1 MRRFAIYLILI
12 AACACSAQNHEILP
26 PLPEEQISHGMIV
39 LGEKLEDPYSVDNM
53 SKALASLYP
62 TKAVSVSTTHF
73 YVRFLPSDQGQYE
86 LLEEL
91 GVEML
96 DHPVD
101 FSILKEGDYYHDPD
115 IPEGDIT
122 WQYAVVPPD
131 FPFPSGIEY
140 EILDRCHI
148 AEQPLATRS
157 PDGIDWEAVERESF
171 RLTGNAGMLLA
182 AKGDDV
188 SSSPEGHIR
197 IIDDFKSKEA
207 FGVAGVKVSCNVF
220 VKFAHAYTDE
230 DGHYKIEKAFN
241 SEPRYRIVFKNKKG
255 FGIGLNLIFFPA
267 SVSTLGKQSPSGCSI
282 TVNKRSDRAL
292 FRRCVVN
299 NAGWDYY
306 NICHSD
312 AGMLSLPPSNLR
324 IWLFDLL
331 SCSSAIMLQQGV
343 LLDGSIIEDYL
354 GKYYSLVKFF
364 LPDITL
370 GLQYCED
377 YPSIYAA
384 SIHELAHTSHYMQV
398 GNDYWNKLA
407 EYVIKSF
414 ITSGFITYGVGTEKD
429 HGYCEV
435 AEMWAYYMQTRL
447 FRERYSGSGAA
458 FGTTFWFFPQIF
470 NYMDER
476 GLTCY
481 KTFNALTPDVH
492 DKEALRMK
500 LLRLY
505 PDAKTLINLAFSSYK

>member
-1 MRRFAIYLILI
+1 MRRLALSLVLA
-12 AACACSAQNHEILP
+12 AACACSAQDHEIPP

-39 LGEKLEDPYSVDNM
+39 LGEKLQDPYSVENV

-62 TKAVSVSTTHF
+62 TKAVSVSTTHL
-73 YVRFLPSDQGQYE
+73 YVRFLPSDKDGYE
-86 LLEEL
+86 LLESL

-101 FSILKEGDYYHDPD
+101 FSIVKEGDYYHDPT

-131 FPFPSGIEY
+131 FSFPPDIKY

-148 AEQPLATRS
+148 AEQPLSTRS
-157 PDGIDWEAVERESF
+157 SDGIDWEAVERESF
-171 RLTGNAGMLLA
+171 RLTGNAHMLLA
-182 AKGDDV
+182 TKGDDV
-188 SSSPEGHIR
+188 SYSPEGHIR
-197 IIDDFKSKEA
+197 IIDEFKSKEA

-220 VKFAHAYTDE
+220 VKFAHAYTDK

-241 SEPRYRIVFKNKKG
+241 SDPRYRIIFKNKKG
-255 FGIGLNLIFFPA
+255 FGIGLNLILFPA
-267 SVSTLGKQSPSGCSI
+267 SISTLGRHSPSGYSI

-292 FRRCVVN
+292 FRRCAVN
-299 NAGWDYY
+299 NACWEYY
-306 NICHSD
+306 NICSSD
-312 AGMLSLPPSNLR
+312 SGIISTPPSNLR
-324 IWLFDLL
+324 IWIFDFL

-343 LLDGSIIEDYL
+343 LLDGSVVEDYL
-354 GKYYSLVKFF
+354 GKYYNLVKFF

-370 GLQYCED
+370 GLNNCED
-377 YPSIYAA
+377 YASIYSATV
-384 SIHELAHTSHYMQV
+384 HELAHTSHYMQV
-398 GNDYWNKLA
+398 GNSYWNKLG
-407 EYVIKSF
+407 EYILRSF
-414 ITSGFITYGVGTEKD
+414 ITSGFIAYGVGTEKD

-447 FRERYSGSGAA
+447 FRERYPNSGAA
-458 FGTTFWFFPQIF
+458 FGTSFWFFPQIF

-481 KTFNALTPDVH
+481 KTFNALTPEVH

-505 PDAKTLINLAFSSYK
+505 PDAKTLINLAFSTYK